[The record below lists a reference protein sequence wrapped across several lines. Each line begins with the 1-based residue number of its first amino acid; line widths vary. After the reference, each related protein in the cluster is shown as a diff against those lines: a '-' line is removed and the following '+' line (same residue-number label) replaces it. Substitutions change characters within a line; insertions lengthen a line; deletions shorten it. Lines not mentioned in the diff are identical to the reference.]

1 MDSSNTIAPD
11 MTQGILQD
19 LEKRVLGA
27 EERMRLRLAEEATT
41 IRKRLRDIEE
51 EEAACKRARLDGSGS
66 GSLPASA
73 LASASVSTTT
83 SLSLESKGLLVKQP
97 SVTEAIEATT
107 TSAGASLGALLD
119 DSRILLTGWKE
130 EISFMMRST
139 VTSDFSKQ
147 RECDRL
153 THDALLSIFD
163 AMLEAKGLPMG
174 THSLPHFSM
183 MAFLMTALS
192 IKAGGHIISSECD
205 MHTREVVF
213 IHVMTHGRRHVHSN
227 PIGHAVKLAAAYIK
241 AQRGSSRT

>member
-19 LEKRVLGA
+19 LEKRVLAA
-27 EERMRLRLAEEATT
+27 ERKRLRSAEEATT

-51 EEAACKRARLDGSGS
+51 EEAACKRARLGGSGS

-73 LASASVSTTT
+73 LA